1 MPLPPPPSS
10 NEMKEVRTAFNEGE
24 RKRKRAEEEG
34 KEGVLGGSL
43 KRQLTYY
50 IRVSKTYIGNVIIH
64 IQIRLSHFAKKGGE
78 KSGSEG
84 GRGAR

>member
-1 MPLPPPPSS
+1 
-10 NEMKEVRTAFNEGE
+10 MKEVRSAFNERE

-64 IQIRLSHFAKKGGE
+64 IQIRLSHFAKKGEGE

>member
-1 MPLPPPPSS
+1 M
-10 NEMKEVRTAFNEGE
+10 A
-24 RKRKRAEEEG
+24 
-34 KEGVLGGSL
+34 GVLGGSL

-64 IQIRLSHFAKKGGE
+64 IQIGLSRMRGEGG
-78 KSGSEG
+78 KAGRGAEG

>member
-1 MPLPPPPSS
+1 
-10 NEMKEVRTAFNEGE
+10 MKEVRSAFNERE
-24 RKRKRAEEEG
+24 RKRKRAEEEEG

-64 IQIRLSHFAKKGGE
+64 IQIRLSHFAKKGEGE

>member
-1 MPLPPPPSS
+1 
-10 NEMKEVRTAFNEGE
+10 MKEVHWAFNKEGRGGGE
-24 RKRKRAEEEG
+24 RGVA
-34 KEGVLGGSL
+34 GVLGGSL

-64 IQIRLSHFAKKGGE
+64 IQIGLSRMRGEGG
-78 KSGSEG
+78 KVGRGAEG